1 MKIYELIINDKLVA
15 YAKDDFLL
23 KLYLSQRGKTNTKFS
38 IRKKN
43 ISKSDYLDLE
53 ILLYYYNG
61 FALTS
66 LEMEYIDNLGEEH
79 KSFIDNQI
87 ILLEVTLNKEWDN
100 LRKSERKALQ
110 KSIRILKKKR
120 ELNEEEIVSAID
132 TIIDTPYIVSEY
144 MEQIQFIKHELRG
157 EW

>member
-23 KLYLSQRGKTNTKFS
+23 KLYLSQRGKTNTNFS

-66 LEMEYIDNLGEEH
+66 LEMNYINNLGEEH
-79 KSFIDNQI
+79 ESFVDNQI
-87 ILLEVTLNKEWDN
+87 ILLELTLEKEWDR
-100 LRKSERKALQ
+100 LHKSERKALQ

-120 ELNEEEIVSAID
+120 KLNDTEIVSAID

>member
-1 MKIYELIINDKLVA
+1 M
-15 YAKDDFLL
+15 
-23 KLYLSQRGKTNTKFS
+23 
-38 IRKKN
+38 
-43 ISKSDYLDLE
+43 
-53 ILLYYYNG
+53 
-61 FALTS
+61 
-66 LEMEYIDNLGEEH
+66 
-79 KSFIDNQI
+79 
-87 ILLEVTLNKEWDN
+87 LEVTLDKEWDN